1 MQNINRKNK
10 MIEIYSLILIDLV
23 VVFLSYTLALFI
35 RNIARPYDYDT
46 QIHYMGYLYLA
57 LFCVLY
63 SVLVEGNRGF
73 FSRGYYVEFVAVSK
87 YTISILVVWLM
98 VLFVNKQILSVSRL
112 IFFSFGMIN
121 ILFTYAAHIIFKK
134 YMLIYYKKSSNSDK
148 IMIVTLKS
156 EAEKIV
162 KRLTEGEDWN
172 YQVTSVAVLD
182 CDMTGETIGGIPVIA
197 NSENLY
203 ETARQVMLDGV
214 FLRLPGYSNVQIE
227 KMILSFENMG
237 IVSHYNFDFEGLAS
251 SEKMIENFAGYTVV
265 SYSLKYFDFRR
276 LLIKRAMDILGSIV
290 GLCITAFLTPFV
302 AAAIKIESKG
312 PVFFSQIRIGKN
324 GRRFKIYKFRSM
336 YLDAEERKKELESQ
350 NELSGPMFKME
361 NDPRVT
367 KVGKFI
373 RKTSIDELPQFF
385 NILIGQMS
393 LVGTRPPTEDEF
405 EKYSLHYRRRL
416 SITPGLTGMWQVN
429 GRSEVTDFD
438 EVVKYDLEY
447 IDNWSLGLDIKIL
460 VQTVVSVLFRKG
472 AK

>member
-1 MQNINRKNK
+1 MV
-10 MIEIYSLILIDLV
+10 EIYSLILIDMV
-23 VVFLSYTLALFI
+23 VVIISYTVALII
-35 RNIARPYDYDT
+35 RNIARPYNYDT

-63 SVLVEGNRGF
+63 SVLMEGNREF

-87 YTISILVVWLM
+87 YTVSILVVWLM
-98 VLFVNKQILSVSRL
+98 VLFISKQILSVSRL
-112 IFFSFGMIN
+112 IFFSFGIIN
-121 ILFTYAAHIIFKK
+121 IFLTYIAHIVFKK
-134 YMLIYYKKSSNSDK
+134 YMLIFYKKSANSDK
-148 IMIVTLKS
+148 IMVVTLES
-156 EAEKIV
+156 EAEEVV

-172 YQVTSVAVLD
+172 YQLTSIAIVD
-182 CDMTGETIGGIPVIA
+182 KYMIGQNIGGIPVVA
-197 NSENLY
+197 DNENLY
-203 ETARQVMLDGV
+203 EVARQVMLDGV
-214 FLRLPGYSNVQIE
+214 FLRLPGYSSFEIE
-227 KMILSFENMG
+227 EMILSFENMG
-237 IVSHYNFDFEGLAS
+237 VVSHYNFDFEGLAS
-251 SEKMIENFAGYTVV
+251 SEKMIETFAGYTVV

-276 LLIKRAMDILGSIV
+276 LLIKRIMDIVGSIV
-290 GLCITAFLTPFV
+290 GLLITAIVTPFV
-302 AAAIKIESKG
+302 AVAIKIESKG
-312 PVFFSQIRIGKN
+312 PVFFSQVRIGKN

-336 YLDAEERKKELESQ
+336 YMDAEERKKELESQ
-350 NELSGPMFKME
+350 NELTGPMFKME

-367 KVGKFI
+367 RVGKFI
-373 RKTSIDELPQFF
+373 RKTSIDELPQFY

-405 EKYSLHYRRRL
+405 EQYSLHYRRRL

-460 VQTVVSVLFRKG
+460 VQTVISVVFRKG

>member
-1 MQNINRKNK
+1 M
-10 MIEIYSLILIDLV
+10 MEIYSLVLIDMV

-35 RNIARPYDYDT
+35 RNIARPYNYDT

-63 SVLVEGNRGF
+63 SVLVEGNREF

-98 VLFVNKQILSVSRL
+98 VLFISKQLLSVSRL
-112 IFFSFGMIN
+112 IYFSFGVIN
-121 ILFTYAAHIIFKK
+121 ILLTYIAHIVFKK
-134 YMLIYYKKSSNSDK
+134 YMLTYYKRSANSDK
-148 IMIVTLKS
+148 IMVITLES
-156 EAEKIV
+156 EAEKTV

-172 YQVTSVAVLD
+172 YQVTSIAIVDKDMIGQKIEGVPVVAD
-182 CDMTGETIGGIPVIA
+182 CR
-197 NSENLY
+197 NLY
-203 ETARQVMLDGV
+203 EVARQVMLDGV
-214 FLRLPGYSNVQIE
+214 FLRLPGYSSAQIE
-227 KMILSFENMG
+227 EMILSFENMG
-237 IVSHYNFDFEGLAS
+237 VVSHYNFDFEGLAS

-276 LLIKRAMDILGSIV
+276 LLIKRIMDIVGSIV
-290 GLCITAFLTPFV
+290 GLLITAFVTPFV

-312 PVFFSQIRIGKN
+312 PVFFSQVRIGKN

-336 YLDAEERKKELESQ
+336 YMDAEERKKELESQ

-367 KVGKFI
+367 KVGRFI
-373 RKTSIDELPQFF
+373 RKTSIDELPQFY

-447 IDNWSLGLDIKIL
+447 IDNWSLGLDVKIL
-460 VQTVVSVLFRKG
+460 VQTVISVLFGKG